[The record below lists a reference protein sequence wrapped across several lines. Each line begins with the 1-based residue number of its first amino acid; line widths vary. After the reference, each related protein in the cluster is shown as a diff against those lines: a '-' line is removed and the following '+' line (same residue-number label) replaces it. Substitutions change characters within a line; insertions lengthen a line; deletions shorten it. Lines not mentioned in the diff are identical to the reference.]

1 MNSYFNLAE
10 SDDMLKKLEKERTLL
25 TDRQTVP
32 KVEEAFSSDDT
43 KEIVEEYNEE
53 AEAEW
58 RRKW

>member
-32 KVEEAFSSDDT
+32 KVEEAFSGDDT

-58 RRKW
+58 RRK